1 MLLNERRR
9 DGDTSALAGTVT
21 IEAFALSASFLSA
34 MSSVLI
40 APVAKS
46 GKALR
51 LMVVRLGFAA
61 LFISASLLILPQ
73 DTALGHITL
82 RDLSVVLLI
91 SGPAFSVGSV
101 IYYRGVRAIG
111 LAKAYPMVSM
121 SPLFSTLFAILL
133 LGERPHWQVVIGTLT
148 IVAGACLVA
157 PGRDESPSA
166 TSASPSTSAY
176 KWVILLVGASLIFA
190 VSTTANKVALTGGLS
205 PMLVNLARSLCGL
218 LLGTTFAM
226 ASGGGLS
233 LGTLPRGSWVRIAAS
248 SLVTDFVGHYMYFA
262 AMQRGQVSIVVP
274 LASTTP
280 LFVIPLA
287 RFVLKESVTWR
298 TLVGT
303 LLTVAGVVLVVIS

>member
-1 MLLNERRR
+1 MLNERRR

-21 IEAFALSASFLSA
+21 IEALALGASFLSA

-40 APVAKS
+40 APVAKG

-61 LFISASLLILPQ
+61 LFITAFLLILPQ
-73 DTALGHITL
+73 GAALEHVTL
-82 RDLSVVLLI
+82 RDLSLVLLI

-111 LAKAYPMVSM
+111 LARAYPMVSM

-133 LGERPHWQVVIGTLT
+133 LGERPHWQVIIGTLT

-157 PGRDESPSA
+157 PGRDEPPTA
-166 TSASPSTSAY
+166 TSASPGTSAY
-176 KWVILLVGASLIFA
+176 KWIILLVGASLIFA
-190 VSTTANKVALTGGLS
+190 VSTTANKAALTGGLS

-233 LGTLPRGSWVRIAAS
+233 LGTLPRGSWARIAAS

-262 AMQRGQVSIVVP
+262 AMQRGQVSVVVP

-287 RFVLKESVTWR
+287 RFVLNESVTWR
-298 TLVGT
+298 TVVGT
-303 LLTVAGVVLVVIS
+303 LLIVAGVILVVIS